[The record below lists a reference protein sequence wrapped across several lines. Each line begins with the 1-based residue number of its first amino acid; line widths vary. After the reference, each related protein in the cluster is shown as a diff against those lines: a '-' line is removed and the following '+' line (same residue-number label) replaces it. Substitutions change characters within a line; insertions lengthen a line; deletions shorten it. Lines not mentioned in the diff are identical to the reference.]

1 MGQSI
6 GQKGKGNQH
15 MVLATIR
22 MTIPSKKFG
31 EALRILRSV
40 AEVSKVRTGC
50 LTSRVYRNG
59 QEDNV
64 LLFEQ
69 LWSNEADLERHLRSD
84 EYHKVLVV
92 LEMAIKQPEIR
103 FDTILSSAGIET
115 IEKARGS
122 TGRS

>member
-1 MGQSI
+1 MSQPI
-6 GQKGKGNQH
+6 GQKEKGDQQ

-22 MTIPSKKFG
+22 ITTSAKKFG

-59 QEDNV
+59 LEDNV

-84 EYHKVLVV
+84 EYKKVLVV

-103 FDTILSSAGIET
+103 FDTISSSSGIET
-115 IEKARGS
+115 IEKARNFQ
-122 TGRS
+122 

>member
-1 MGQSI
+1 MVLDLSQNE
-6 GQKGKGNQH
+6 KRDEP

-22 MTIPSKKFG
+22 MTIPTKKFG

-40 AEVSKVRTGC
+40 AEMSKVQSGC

-69 LWSNEADLERHLRSD
+69 LWSDEADLDRHLRSD
-84 EYHKVLVV
+84 EYQKVLVV

-103 FDTILSSAGIET
+103 FDTILSSSGIET